1 MLNLVENI
9 PTRVVCYCEFDREEA
24 YDSRIYFVTNNFL
37 EIVSEIVS
45 EEKVAKLQMV
55 KCSKVY
61 IYSQTDSLSEYAQT
75 LEQFDFHV
83 KIYSDLE
90 TILKQSIY
98 YFAVTLIINP
108 EERK

>member
-1 MLNLVENI
+1 M
-9 PTRVVCYCEFDREEA
+9 
-24 YDSRIYFVTNNFL
+24 TNNFL

-45 EEKVAKLQMV
+45 EEKVSKLQLV

-61 IYSQTDSLSEYAQT
+61 IYSQNDSLSEYAQT
-75 LEQFDFHV
+75 LANFDFQV
-83 KIYSDLE
+83 KIYSDLKA
-90 TILKQSIY
+90 ILKQSIY